1 MAFHCSMHFKHYLAH
16 YKYFLNRVIITRHKV
31 AEIAI
36 VLRDKSEVKTMIVY
50 RNTGIIIII
59 NTKS

>member
-1 MAFHCSMHFKHYLAH
+1 MAFHCLAH

-50 RNTGIIIII
+50 RNTGIIIKI